1 MRKLILL
8 YWGCTFLMY
17 LSQVYYPVK
26 NQLQRHRTDRYHFLR
41 KKSDIFLVIAIVWL
55 SAFSFLRTSYNDTA
69 TYAHT
74 FRQAESVAEG
84 IASGI
89 FTDWLANPFSM
100 LYRSL
105 IHDLTDNFHIY
116 FLFPAFLNTAAFIKL
131 FKRYSV
137 SPAFSTILFIAMGTY
152 ITYLASL
159 KQSVA
164 MAFLLFAVPCAL
176 DKKYV
181 RFFLLVLV
189 AALFHN
195 YAIAFAVVPLL
206 MNRPWGKTTWIM
218 AGITLIVMATYDQTL
233 GAVIEQAESFGAEI
247 HEDEIFYESQLNY
260 LRVLVYWVPPLIAL
274 LFNRRLFWDASREDK
289 FFTNISILCA
299 MILSMG
305 LVKGA
310 NLMARMAA
318 YFEFGACIALPW
330 MIRKIFTKESAQ
342 VVTVLASALYFGY
355 FYYEFAINKN
365 FGAEYSAITLWQ
377 FIQSLFN

>member
-8 YWGCTFLMY
+8 YWGCTCLMY
-17 LSQVYYPVK
+17 LSQVFYPVE
-26 NQLQRHRTDRYHFLR
+26 NQLQRHQTDRYHFLR
-41 KKSDIFLVIAIVWL
+41 KKSDIFMVIAIIWL
-55 SAFSFLRTSYNDTA
+55 SAFSFLRTSYNDTE
-69 TYAHT
+69 TYIHM
-74 FRQAESVAEG
+74 FRQAESMAEG
-84 IASGI
+84 IASGV

-105 IHDLTDNFHIY
+105 IHDLTDNVHIY
-116 FLFPAFLNTAAFIKL
+116 FLFPALLNTAAFIKL

-137 SPAFSTILFIAMGTY
+137 SPAFSAMLFMALGTY

-164 MAFLLFAVPCAL
+164 MGLLLFAVPCAL

-181 RFFLLVLV
+181 RFFILVLV

-195 YAIAFAVVPLL
+195 YAIAFAVIPLL
-206 MNRPWGKTTWIM
+206 MHRPWGKTTWIM
-218 AGITLIVMATYDQTL
+218 AGITLFAMATYDQTL
-233 GAVIEQAESFGAEI
+233 GAVIEQAESFGAEM
-247 HEDEIFYESQLNY
+247 HEDEIFYEGQLNF
-260 LRVLVYWVPPLIAL
+260 LRVLVYWVPALIAL
-274 LFNRRLFWDASREDK
+274 VFNERLFWDSSKEDR

-299 MILSMG
+299 MILSLG

-318 YFEFGACIALPW
+318 YFEFGACVALPW
-330 MIRKIFTKESAQ
+330 MIRKIFDKGSARL
-342 VVTVLASALYFGY
+342 VMLLAGAMYFGY
-355 FYYEFAINKN
+355 FCYEFAINKN
-365 FGAEYSAITLWQ
+365 FGDGYSAITLWQ